1 MIILK
6 LPTQFWL
13 KFYSWIAWL
22 INEGSS
28 RIFMGLSRF
37 IGVHVWPLRGENLLK
52 SLLSM
57 EVPMPLDH
65 LVFCVGWLWRGWFY
79 LNSKVVTVSNTE
91 IQVLCFG
98 VRPEHHSSRAV
109 CFIPTLLALL
119 DVLALQKLH
128 NNAKDA
134 IIEFHCS

>member
-1 MIILK
+1 
-6 LPTQFWL
+6 
-13 KFYSWIAWL
+13 
-22 INEGSS
+22 
-28 RIFMGLSRF
+28 MGLTRL
-37 IGVHVWPLRGENLLK
+37 IGVYAWPLRGENLLK

-57 EVPMPLDH
+57 EVPIPLDH
-65 LVFCVGWLWRGWFY
+65 LVFCVGCFWRGWFY

-119 DVLALQKLH
+119 DVLALQNLQ
-128 NNAKDA
+128 NNAKEA
-134 IIEFHCS
+134 ISELHCW